1 VTTGGGGEGVV
12 GGGEEGGFLGGD
24 FGLVSGGVGSSEAS
38 SRVPVDDESA
48 GVEVAAGAP
57 PLGGADVGLPLVAG
71 SGCAVGVV
79 VGLGLGL
86 GLEAGFGSG
95 AGFGRG
101 FGVGLR
107 DCWDEEVFVA
117 GSGLAAGA
125 GVETRVER
133 VAGTILETSCPPPLE
148 SGVWVERVE
157 TRTGRCA
164 CRADATTRGRAA
176 ASGGRLAG
184 RAIATRGAD
193 EAAGGGGVGC
203 AGPAVTDSEF
213 VVCSA
218 GRAAR

>member
-1 VTTGGGGEGVV
+1 VTTGGCGEGVV
-12 GGGEEGGFLGGD
+12 GGGEEGGFLGGG
-24 FGLVSGGVGSSEAS
+24 FGLFFGGVGSAEAS

-57 PLGGADVGLPLVAG
+57 ALGGAAVGLPPVAG

-86 GLEAGFGSG
+86 EAGFGLG

-107 DCWDEEVFVA
+107 DCSDEEVFVA

-133 VAGTILETSCPPPLE
+133 VAGTILETSCASPVE

-157 TRTGRCA
+157 TRTGRRA

-184 RAIATRGAD
+184 SAIATRGAE
-193 EAAGGGGVGC
+193 EAAGGVGVGC
-203 AGPAVTDSEF
+203 DGPAVTDSEF